1 MIEQISIFFNTDMIY
16 MWANIGVLP
25 LWFIMLFFPKSN
37 ICNFF
42 VLSIVP
48 YIIFSFVYV
57 YLAYF
62 YFVSGYDFFENFSLY
77 LNLNELKNLFSDE
90 AFLIVFWIH
99 FLAVN
104 LFCGSWI
111 VKDSQRLMISKNFI
125 FIPLVL
131 TYFVGPFGVLIYW
144 LIRIFFAKK
153 ISLFD

>member
-1 MIEQISIFFNTDMIY
+1 MIEQISAFFNIDMIY

-25 LWFIMLFFPKSN
+25 LWIVLLFFPKSN

-48 YIIFSFVYV
+48 YIIFSSIYV

-62 YFVSGYDFFENFSLY
+62 FFVSGYDFFENFSLY
-77 LNLNELKNLFSDE
+77 LNLNHLKNLFSEE
-90 AFLIVFWIH
+90 AFLIVFWVH
-99 FLAVN
+99 FLAIN

-111 VKDSQRLMISKNFI
+111 VKDSQKLMMSKNFV
-125 FIPLVL
+125 FIPLIM
-131 TYFVGPFGVLIYW
+131 TYFVGPFGVLVYW

>member
-1 MIEQISIFFNTDMIY
+1 MIEQISAFFNIDMIY

-25 LWFIMLFFPKSN
+25 LWFVLLFFPKSN

-48 YIIFSFVYV
+48 YIIFSSIYV

-62 YFVSGYDFFENFSLY
+62 FFVSGYDFFENFSLY
-77 LNLNELKNLFSDE
+77 LNLNQLKNLFSEE
-90 AFLIVFWIH
+90 AFLIVFWVH
-99 FLAVN
+99 FLAIN

-111 VKDSQRLMISKNFI
+111 VKDSQKLMMSKNFV
-125 FIPLVL
+125 FIPLIM
-131 TYFVGPFGVLIYW
+131 TYFVGPFGVLVYW